1 MIINDPNPKG
11 LVRGS
16 DAWKLFRSPRW
27 YPTIAAAE
35 DPASSTRSSCHHIQ
49 LLVFDVHFH
58 LSFTM
63 AKYSRWTKRSILD
76 QHGLQK
82 ISAWLCSAH
91 QAERSLL
98 DDLDQWYR
106 RNGKWRYET
115 VTVHSLSTCSCKE
128 NALRSSLEA
137 CPCRLP
143 MVILLWYIITCEHS
157 ATLLPS
163 KHWKPCNNKSYRIG
177 KCKVTDLEECLMS
190 SNEQRLLRRCVL
202 VTPATRQPNARHWP
216 ADKGLRLDRLAYQ
229 FGFSVFHI
237 VSITPQSL
245 K

>member
-1 MIINDPNPKG
+1 MIIDDPNPKG

-49 LLVFDVHFH
+49 LLVDVHFH
-58 LSFTM
+58 LSFNM

-82 ISAWLCSAH
+82 ISAWLCSGH
-91 QAERSLL
+91 QAKRSLF

-115 VTVHSLSTCSCKE
+115 VAFSVHLQWTKKM
-128 NALRSSLEA
+128 
-137 CPCRLP
+137 P
-143 MVILLWYIITCEHS
+143 
-157 ATLLPS
+157 
-163 KHWKPCNNKSYRIG
+163 
-177 KCKVTDLEECLMS
+177 MS
-190 SNEQRLLRRCVL
+190 SSYGDPSVIYYHLWALCDL
-202 VTPATRQPNARHWP
+202 AT
-216 ADKGLRLDRLAYQ
+216 
-229 FGFSVFHI
+229 
-237 VSITPQSL
+237 
-245 K
+245 